1 MNEKPFPNPRDYKK
15 DEYAEYYNIMFA
27 WNNIFDSEISKYT
40 LQLKPS
46 FSGIALKHLKLCR
59 FLYLLMMDIS
69 G

>member
-46 FSGIALKHLKLCR
+46 FSGIALKHPE
-59 FLYLLMMDIS
+59 FYISLYLLKMDIS